1 MQNKLKKCYTLSGTN
16 HTHIHTLALFHSC
29 NACVCVWGGRKKRAG
44 ISRTLSLSLSHF
56 CHDRRWLYTS
66 PSLYNGSSAH
76 TSCENGCVRARVCSI
91 IASTHTQIHTLTHTH
106 IHTQQPTHLLA
117 LPWASLLS
125 FFFLSLSVSFYL
137 NSHICT
143 EKAWVKHTHTH
154 MHTHTPFE

>member
-56 CHDRRWLYTS
+56 CHDRRWLHTS

-106 IHTQQPTHLLA
+106 TTAHTPSCTTLGFPSIFL
-117 LPWASLLS
+117 
-125 FFFLSLSVSFYL
+125 FFYLYLSLSILTVIYAQKKL
-137 NSHICT
+137 
-143 EKAWVKHTHTH
+143 E
-154 MHTHTPFE
+154 